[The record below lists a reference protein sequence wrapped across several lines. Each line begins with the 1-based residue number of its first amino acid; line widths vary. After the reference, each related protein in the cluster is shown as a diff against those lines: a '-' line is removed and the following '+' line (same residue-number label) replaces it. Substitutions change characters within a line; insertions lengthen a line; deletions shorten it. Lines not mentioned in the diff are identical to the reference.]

1 MVHTLLRQV
10 KETLFKVESKID
22 DEKLRLMRTE
32 LAQEEQ
38 VILEE
43 KEKRVGQIILNK
55 MEQMKNNDN

>member
-1 MVHTLLRQV
+1 MVHTFLRQV

>member
-1 MVHTLLRQV
+1 MHTFLRQV

-22 DEKLRLMRTE
+22 DEKLRLMRNE
-32 LAQEEQ
+32 LAEEEK